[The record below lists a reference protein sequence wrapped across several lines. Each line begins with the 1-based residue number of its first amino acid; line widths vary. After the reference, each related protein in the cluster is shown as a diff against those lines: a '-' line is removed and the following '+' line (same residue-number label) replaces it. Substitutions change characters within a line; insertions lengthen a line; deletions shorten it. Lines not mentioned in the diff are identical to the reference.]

1 MTASGHDSRRTVASV
16 HRRAAG
22 AVVGMVFFVLL
33 LLSVVLA
40 AEDIVRIGVLSHRGD
55 PATATYWADT
65 ADYLSREIPGK
76 RFEIV
81 PLDFDE
87 VEPAVEAEAIHFLLV
102 NPSIYVVMEVR
113 HRVARIATLN
123 RRVGN
128 GYTTLFGSV
137 VFTRADRDDIA
148 SFDDLRH
155 KTIMAVDKTSLG
167 GYQMTMYELK
177 TRGMGT
183 WRDGIRIRFGGIH
196 DNVVEAVSNGS
207 VDVGTVRTGILE
219 SMHARGQIDMAD
231 FKIINERHDLAFP
244 EKLSTRL
251 YPEWPFSKLNHTP
264 DDLAQAVAI
273 ALMEMHQK
281 RGRNAHHDR
290 WSIPLEYQP
299 VHDLLKAL
307 HLSPYDH
314 PDTFTLTDALN
325 KYWAGVLASL
335 VVFFALVGL
344 TIMVIRLN
352 RELRL
357 SKSRLERQHS
367 LILNSVADGIYG
379 VDLDGNSTFV
389 NKAMEQMTGWK
400 AEEIIGLNH
409 HALIHHT
416 TATGE
421 PFPERQ
427 CPVYKTYADSKKRVV
442 DEDIFWKKDGTSFPV
457 TYVATPLKD
466 ERNRTIGSVVV
477 FRDISQQKKLE
488 ANARRHQ
495 QELAHVTRVSTM
507 GEMASGIA
515 HELNQPLTAI
525 STNALACIRL
535 VDADSINP
543 ERIKDILEKIN
554 NQAQKAGGIIRQLR
568 AFVKK
573 GSPKKKAVDIN
584 NIVRDVVV
592 LIEHTFGPNDIE
604 LKLEL
609 APDLPAVH
617 AQDILIDQVLVNLIK
632 NSIEAM
638 AANEKRKKSLTI
650 CTEQTADGMVRISVS
665 DTGPGIDE
673 SIRAEIF
680 SPYVSNKANGMGLGL
695 SISHRIIAE
704 HGGNLYL
711 DESSEKGTTFRFT
724 LPIYQGQDHG

>member
-1 MTASGHDSRRTVASV
+1 MSRRTAAAPY
-16 HRRAAG
+16 RRWSGRGGWLRIA
-22 AVVGMVFFVLL
+22 VLL
-33 LLSVVLA
+33 LLAPAMVPADEV
-40 AEDIVRIGVLSHRGD
+40 IRIGVLSHRGD

-65 ADYLSREIPGK
+65 AAYLSDEIPGR

-87 VEPAVEAEAIHFLLV
+87 VEPAVESRAIHFLLV

-123 RRVGN
+123 RRVGDDF
-128 GYTTLFGSV
+128 TTLFGSV

-177 TRGMGT
+177 SRGMGT

-196 DNVVEAVSNGS
+196 DNVVEAVYNGS

-219 SMHARGQIDMAD
+219 SMDAKGKIDMAD

-264 DDLAQAVAI
+264 DGLAQAVAI
-273 ALMEMHQK
+273 ALMQMHQK
-281 RGRNAHHDR
+281 SGRNDRHDR

-307 HLSPYDH
+307 HLPPYDH
-314 PDTFTLTDALN
+314 PDTFTLADAIN

-335 VVFFALVGL
+335 LVFVALMGL

-352 RELRL
+352 RALRL

-389 NKAMEQMTGWK
+389 NKAMEEMTGWK

-416 TATGE
+416 TASGE
-421 PFPERQ
+421 PFPEAQ

-442 DEDIFWKKDGTSFPV
+442 DEDVFWKKDGSSFPV

-477 FRDISQQKKLE
+477 FRDISQQKRLE

-535 VDADSINP
+535 VDADKINP
-543 ERIKDILEKIN
+543 ERIKDILERIN
-554 NQAQKAGGIIRQLR
+554 NQAQKAGGIIKQLR

-584 NIVRDVVV
+584 TVVRDVVV

-604 LKLEL
+604 LKLAL
-609 APDLPAVH
+609 APDLPAVY

-638 AANEKRKKSLTI
+638 TVDEKREKSLTI
-650 CTEQTADGMVRISVS
+650 RTEMADAKTILVTVA

-673 SIRAEIF
+673 EIRSAIF
-680 SPYVSNKANGMGLGL
+680 SPYVSDKENGMGLGL
-695 SISHRIIAE
+695 SISQRIIAE
-704 HGGNLYL
+704 HGGTLYL
-711 DESSEKGTTFRFT
+711 DETSASGTTFKFT
-724 LPIYQGQDHG
+724 LPIHRETDHGG